1 VVGVV
6 VATHGR
12 LAEELLGCAQAI
24 TGPLPAVRSVGL
36 DATAPLEA
44 ARQSLADAIRAV
56 EGGRGVVVLT
66 DMLGGTPS
74 NLALGFLAEGVEVV
88 TGVNLPMILKLATC
102 RSGPEGAAEVARL
115 LAAYGQRNVALAS
128 DLLRAKRSGGQG

>member
-12 LAEELLGCAQAI
+12 LAEELLACAQAI
-24 TGPLPAVRSVGL
+24 TGPLPALRSVGL
-36 DATAPLEA
+36 DATVPLEA
-44 ARQSLADAIRAV
+44 ALQALEDAIRAV
-56 EGGRGVVVLT
+56 DGGRGVGVLT

-88 TGVNLPMILKLATC
+88 TGVNLPMILKLSTC

-115 LAAYGQRNVALAS
+115 LAAYGQRNIALAS
-128 DLLRAKRSGGQG
+128 ELLRARGAAPG

>member
-12 LAEELLGCAQAI
+12 LAEELVACAQAI
-24 TGPLPAVRSVGL
+24 TGPLPALRSVGL
-36 DATAPLEA
+36 DASVPLEA
-44 ARQSLADAIRAV
+44 ARQALSDAIRSV
-56 EGGRGVVVLT
+56 DGGRGVVVLT

-88 TGVNLPMILKLATC
+88 TGVNLPMILKLSTC
-102 RSGPEGAAEVARL
+102 RSGPEVAADVARL
-115 LAAYGQRNVALAS
+115 LAAYGQRNIALAS
-128 DLLRAKRSGGQG
+128 ELLRARGAPGPG

>member
-12 LAEELLGCAQAI
+12 LAEELLACAQAI
-24 TGPLPAVRSVGL
+24 TGPLPAVRGVGL

-128 DLLRAKRSGGQG
+128 ELLRARGAPGPG